1 MSDARW
7 LVIFTLI
14 LAVIFIF
21 ILLIKLIAE
30 VRLSNIPP
38 AFVFITTFSLG
49 LLIKRV
55 AEFLL
60 IHRWGSSLVMSCL
73 VAFFAEG
80 NSIRTLVFSSSS
92 RWNNMMQ
99 IEYDI
104 AFVTSFSSTILASIF
119 IVSKNFLSV
128 YRGIILYH
136 MSIQEFNQ

>member
-1 MSDARW
+1 MLNARW
-7 LVIFTLI
+7 LVIFILI

-73 VAFFAEG
+73 VAFFAES

-99 IEYDI
+99 IEYNI
-104 AFVTSFSSTILASIF
+104 AFAAL
-119 IVSKNFLSV
+119 FLQFLH
-128 YRGIILYH
+128 R
-136 MSIQEFNQ
+136 